1 MENARPRPDHPI
13 ETLIDLDRYPIQDLS
28 GQAARALIEH
38 GQREL
43 DTVGALALPGFIRG
57 EALATLV
64 AETTPQ
70 LPRNFVVEQDHTVYF
85 APADHAFPAG
95 HPKRRLVSSSKGG
108 LSYDYIAKD
117 SALNAL
123 YTSETLIGFV
133 SALLGDIP
141 LHRHADPLAACN
153 INIFGPGQKLGWHF
167 DRADFVTSLA
177 LQDPQDGGA
186 FEFVPWLRSDGD
198 ENYDGVAAV
207 LDGDRERVRRLD
219 MPAGTLALF
228 KGHHSLHRVT
238 EVRGTRPRLVAV
250 LSYVREPGRL
260 FQPWEREL
268 FYGHAEPIAHSEV

>member
-1 MENARPRPDHPI
+1 MEHARPGPEHPI
-13 ETLIDLDRYPIQDLS
+13 ETLIDLDRYPIKDLRS
-28 GQAARALIEH
+28 GAAGALIEH
-38 GQREL
+38 GRTEL
-43 DTVGALALPGFIRG
+43 DDLGALALPGFIRAD
-57 EALATLV
+57 ALTKLV
-64 AETTPQ
+64 AETTPL
-70 LPRNFVVEQDHTVYF
+70 LPRNFIVEQDHTVYF
-85 APADHAFPAG
+85 APADDAFPSD
-95 HPKRRLVSSSKGG
+95 HPKRRSVSSSKGG

-117 SALNAL
+117 SALSAL

-133 SALLGDIP
+133 SALLGGIP

-186 FEFVPWLRSDGD
+186 FEFVPWLRSDDD

-207 LDGDRERVRRLD
+207 LDGARERVRRLD

-238 EVRGTRPRLVAV
+238 EVRGARPRLVAV

-268 FYGHAEPIAHSEV
+268 FYGHAKPVA